1 MAAARFGRYRLERLL
16 GKGGMGQVWLAY
28 DTTDRRRVALKLL
41 PAELAADA
49 VYRTR
54 FEREAQ
60 VAAALRDPH
69 IVPIHRHGAVDGRL
83 FIEMAFVEGTDLAAR
98 LTESGPLEASTALHI
113 LGQVATALDAAHR
126 AGLVHRDVKPSNI
139 LVAPDGFTYLIDFGI
154 ARGAGQTSVTTTGL
168 AIGTWAYM
176 APERFSGHADARADI
191 YSLACVLYESL
202 TGRRPYG
209 DTDPAQQMRGHLMT
223 DPPCASSVNPT
234 VPAAL
239 DAVIAR
245 GMAKEPGDRFASA
258 GEFVCAA
265 RAVLSPGTPQPT
277 RVLQQP
283 ALPPTRV
290 ETIGAE
296 APAGGY
302 AAAGHAGQG
311 AAQPVSNGAAAEHGS
326 SASASPGKD
335 AAVGAGYS
343 SAPPMSEG
351 AAAQH
356 GSPGG
361 ATPSARSAAAQAVG
375 GSPVAAG
382 GQSPAA
388 GGPKPTKV
396 MPAPGPTPTLVQTRV
411 APGVVPVNSAPQ
423 NPPSASARGSGA
435 PQGPAPADSAGQSS
449 PIASAWGRG
458 ASGAPPQNPAG
469 ALAPVAPGVA
479 PQGLAPLGYAPP
491 ASAPG
496 VPVVHP
502 YGKRWYLRRKP
513 APVVRR
519 PKSLGPVWPSRGPAY
534 VAPPRQPVPRR
545 RRGGVLRKVIG
556 ALVVIFLAPFVFAAG
571 CLALIAAV
579 SGNETTAPPPTAMVE
594 ENPEPAPNPPD
605 VPAPAY
611 SAVRDGKF
619 EFAVTDVRSGVARV
633 GLQSARGAFLV
644 VTLAV
649 RNISD
654 ETKWFLPFGQKLFDA
669 QGNVI
674 DHDTTATAWQ
684 AMQSRLGHSFELR
697 PGASATTVLVFD
709 VPPGSTPAHLELHD
723 FVLSDG
729 VTVAL
734 D

>member
-41 PAELAADA
+41 PADLAADA

-113 LGQVATALDAAHR
+113 LGQVAAALDAAHR

-176 APERFSGHADARADI
+176 APERFSGHADARADV

-209 DTDPAQQMRGHLMT
+209 DTDPAQQMRGHLMS

-265 RAVLSPGTPQPT
+265 RAVVSPGAPQPT
-277 RVLQQP
+277 RVLEQP
-283 ALPPTRV
+283 GLPPTRV
-290 ETIGAE
+290 ETRGAV

-302 AAAGHAGQG
+302 AAAGNAGQG
-311 AAQPVSNGAAAEHGS
+311 AAQPVSNGAAADHGS
-326 SASASPGKD
+326 AASVSPGKD
-335 AAVGAGYS
+335 AAVAAGYS

-356 GSPGG
+356 GSPGS
-361 ATPSARSAAAQAVG
+361 ATPSARSAAALAV

-388 GGPKPTKV
+388 GVPKPTEV
-396 MPAPGPTPTLVQTRV
+396 MPVPGPTPTLVQTRV
-411 APGVVPVNSAPQ
+411 APPGVVPVGSAPQ
-423 NPPSASARGSGA
+423 NSPSALARGGV
-435 PQGPAPADSAGQSS
+435 
-449 PIASAWGRG
+449 
-458 ASGAPPQNPAG
+458 ASGVPPQNPAG
-469 ALAPVAPGVA
+469 ALAPAAPGVA

-496 VPVVHP
+496 APVVHP
-502 YGKRWYLRRKP
+502 YGKRWYLRRKS

-594 ENPEPAPNPPD
+594 ENPEPAPNPLD

-611 SAVRDGKF
+611 SPVRDGKF

-669 QGNVI
+669 QGNAI

-709 VPPGSTPAHLELHD
+709 VPPDSTPAHLELHD

>member
-1 MAAARFGRYRLERLL
+1 MTAARFGRYRLERLL

-98 LTESGPLEASTALHI
+98 LTESGALEASVALDI

-176 APERFSGHADARADI
+176 APERFSGHADARADV

-223 DPPCASSVNPT
+223 DPPCVSSVNAA
-234 VPAAL
+234 VPAGL
-239 DAVIAR
+239 DAIIAR
-245 GMAKEPGDRFASA
+245 GMAKEPGDRYASA
-258 GEFVCAA
+258 GEFVRAA
-265 RAVLSPGTPQPT
+265 REVVSADVAQHVPSGSAPSAASSAAGRP
-277 RVLQQP
+277 VGG
-283 ALPPTRV
+283 PPV
-290 ETIGAE
+290 
-296 APAGGY
+296 AGG
-302 AAAGHAGQG
+302 ARR
-311 AAQPVSNGAAAEHGS
+311 
-326 SASASPGKD
+326 
-335 AAVGAGYS
+335 AAV
-343 SAPPMSEG
+343 E
-351 AAAQH
+351 
-356 GSPGG
+356 
-361 ATPSARSAAAQAVG
+361 
-375 GSPVAAG
+375 
-382 GQSPAA
+382 
-388 GGPKPTKV
+388 GPKPTKV
-396 MPAPGPTPTLVQTRV
+396 MPVPGPTPTLVQTTV
-411 APGVVPVNSAPQ
+411 APQALAPDHSPSSLAGSRAGSDVAPRNSP
-423 NPPSASARGSGA
+423 G
-435 PQGPAPADSAGQSS
+435 
-449 PIASAWGRG
+449 ASAWGR
-458 ASGAPPQNPAG
+458 APS
-469 ALAPVAPGVA
+469 GVA
-479 PQGLAPLGYAPP
+479 PQGVAPLGYAPP
-491 ASAPG
+491 VSTPG
-496 VPVVHP
+496 VPVPHP

-519 PKSLGPVWPSRGPAY
+519 PRSLGPVWPSRGPAY
-534 VAPPRQPVPRR
+534 VAPPPQRMPRR
-545 RRGGVLRKVIG
+545 KRGGVLRKVIG

-579 SGNETTAPPPTAMVE
+579 GGNETTTAPPPAAMVE
-594 ENPEPAPNPPD
+594 EGPEPAPNQPD

-619 EFAVTDVRSGVARV
+619 EFAVTDVKSGVARV
-633 GLQSARGAFLV
+633 GLQSAQGAFLI

-669 QGNVI
+669 QGNAI